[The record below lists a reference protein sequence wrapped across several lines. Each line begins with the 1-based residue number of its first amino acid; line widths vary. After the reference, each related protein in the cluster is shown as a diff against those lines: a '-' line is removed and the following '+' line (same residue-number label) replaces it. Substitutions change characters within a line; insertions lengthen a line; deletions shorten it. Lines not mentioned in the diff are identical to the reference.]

1 MQAKRRTSLIA
12 PKRQLLLTLFL
23 VAGLDCATKSLALSS
38 LGDEPVRVIGNLLT
52 FHLRYNSGAAF
63 SIATNRT
70 TLLSAF
76 SLAVATLILIRA
88 SRMTHRGW
96 IAGAGLVVGGITGNM
111 IDRIMRPPGALSGQ
125 VIDWI
130 EIPHWPTFNLADSSI
145 VIGAILVAVLVI
157 RNIPPETP
165 RADDQTVDHKS
176 HKSHKSHRGVDDGR
190 NKGGG
195 KSE

>member
-12 PKRQLLLTLFL
+12 PKRQLLFTLFL
-23 VAGLDCATKSLALSS
+23 VAGLDSATKSLALAT
-38 LGDEPVRVIGNLLT
+38 LGDKSVRVIGNLLT

-96 IAGAGLVVGGITGNM
+96 ITGAGLAVGGIAGNM

-165 RADDQTVDHKS
+165 RADDQTVDHTS
-176 HKSHKSHRGVDDGR
+176 HESVDDGR